1 MTQSTTYDRRAFMAY
16 FGSIGLGSTLLPG
29 VLWARLQQQQ
39 EPEITKEMLASAEQ
53 ISGIHL
59 TDDERADI
67 TRGVQQ
73 TRTAIEALHKVPLDM
88 SVFPAIVFDPVPPG
102 EKLPA
107 KTHVPSI
114 RSRVSAAARPGSLD
128 ELAFLPVTQLSEL
141 VRTRKVK

>member
-29 VLWARLQQQQ
+29 VLWARLQQEQ
-39 EPEITKEMLASAEQ
+39 ESEITTAMIASAEQ

-67 TRGVQQ
+67 TRGLQQ
-73 TRTAIEALHKVPLDM
+73 TRTAIQSLHNVPLDM

-102 EKLPA
+102 EKLPP
-107 KTHVPSI
+107 KTHAPAV
-114 RSRVSAAARPGSLD
+114 RSR
-128 ELAFLPVTQLSEL
+128 
-141 VRTRKVK
+141 